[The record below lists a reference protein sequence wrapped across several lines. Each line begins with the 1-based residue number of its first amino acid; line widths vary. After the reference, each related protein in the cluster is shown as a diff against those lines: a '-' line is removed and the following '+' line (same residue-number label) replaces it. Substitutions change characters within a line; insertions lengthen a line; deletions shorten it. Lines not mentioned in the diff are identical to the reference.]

1 MLSERAPIDFHLRF
15 NKRWQAPEVDGDG
28 NPIFTD
34 THIICN
40 LFPDLD
46 EEGNV
51 TTIMSCLTDI
61 SELKWVENRL
71 RQRTIDVE
79 HREAMWR
86 NFADHA
92 PEDVGLALL
101 NPDGS
106 LEFGNETWWAMTQ
119 SPSSEKSGLAWV
131 SKAVLPDD
139 VPKVEQMFRD
149 SLDHNAPRT
158 IEFRLKRLAG
168 CSLRQVPE
176 HSTAV
181 KTTNVTIICTVHST
195 IDANKS
201 VHHVVAWL
209 TDITAQKVAEHDMK
223 NRMDQAIHLKKQQEK
238 FIDASTPNFDHMSY
252 PNHLDDIS

>member
-1 MLSERAPIDFHLRF
+1 MVSERAPIDFHLRF
-15 NKRWQAPEVDGDG
+15 NKRWQAPEVDADG

-61 SELKWVENRL
+61 SELKWVENCL
-71 RQRTIDVE
+71 RQRTVDVE

-101 NPDGS
+101 NPDGT

-119 SPSSEKSGLAWV
+119 TPSSEKSGLAWV

-139 VPKVEQMFRD
+139 VAKVEQMFCN
-149 SLDHNAPRT
+149 SLDHNAPKT
-158 IEFRLKRLAG
+158 MEFRLNRLTG
-168 CSLRQVPE
+168 RSLLQVPE
-176 HSTAV
+176 HSIAV
-181 KTTNVTIICTVHST
+181 NTTNVTILCTVHT
-195 IDANKS
+195 TFNANKS
-201 VHHVVAWL
+201 VQHVVAWL

-223 NRMDQAIHLKKQQEK
+223 SRMDQAIHLKQQQEK
-238 FIDASTPNFDHMSY
+238 FIDVSGPNVDHFAG
-252 PNHLDDIS
+252 PDPA